1 MIAEH
6 KTFYNVGSIERIPL
20 GEGRTYRVEEA
31 DIAVF
36 RTRSGGVY
44 ATQAACSH
52 KGGPLADG
60 FVGPSTVICP
70 LHSFKFNL
78 ATGQPIENPC
88 QGLKVYTVQVNENG
102 DVLLALD

>member
-36 RTRSGGVY
+36 RTRSWGVY
-44 ATQAACSH
+44 ATQAAYSH
-52 KGGPLADG
+52 KGDRWPMGLWDRALSS
-60 FVGPSTVICP
+60 VHSTASNSI
-70 LHSFKFNL
+70 
-78 ATGQPIENPC
+78 
-88 QGLKVYTVQVNENG
+88 
-102 DVLLALD
+102 